1 MKGSVVPL
9 ILVIVVACLMSSSAA
24 AVMIYFS
31 WDDVSRFLGLSK
43 SPAPVSASVP
53 PSFDGT
59 VTAPQTGTVTA
70 PQTGTGISP
79 QTGTEKNIIYAGKSP
94 TDNPSVV
101 GATDITQRI
110 QWPQPWPNAPAYP
123 DVPRIKGMPISR
135 QRPMIIMNLC
145 NMQDAATNPDQWTS
159 VRQRLDGVWL
169 NGAGTPD
176 WVNIVKTVKNK
187 KLHFEI
193 LTYNIV
199 PGNDLLGASLYGVK
213 DIPGVEV
220 AHATWYHGDDIQG
233 MKVWN
238 KETTQ
243 RAVRTLNPLVSPNV
257 TVITTGHEWSTAR
270 KGAID
275 SAEYQIMSDPGCM
288 GTTLEYPWAC
298 AISCNTNEMP
308 RMIEFCRN
316 NNKVSILLCHI
327 DLAPGRSYLQDA
339 KAACDHWKKNGDSFP
354 DYIVLSNYGGPPLL
368 KGIPEGSGSNYPE
381 TMTGVARF
389 LLDYYNV

>member
-1 MKGSVVPL
+1 MKSDSSTVV
-9 ILVIVVACLMSSSAA
+9 IMVVCGCLFCLLLFVGIAA
-24 AVMIYFS
+24 FFIHLNQN
-31 WDDVSRFLGLSK
+31 RN
-43 SPAPVSASVP
+43 ASNVEGGQVTLP
-53 PSFDGT
+53 PGGGGPSTGPSTGPPPGPSGGGGGGYKEGNT
-59 VTAPQTGTVTA
+59 V
-70 PQTGTGISP
+70 
-79 QTGTEKNIIYAGKSP
+79 YAGKSP
-94 TDNPSVV
+94 TDNPSVE

-110 QWPQPWPNAPAYP
+110 KWPQPWPSAPSHP
-123 DVPRIKGMPISR
+123 DIPRTRGIPISR
-135 QRPMIIMNLC
+135 QRPMIIMNMC
-145 NMQDAATNPDQWTS
+145 NMQDAAKNPDQWTS
-159 VRQRLDGVWL
+159 VRQRLDGLWA

-176 WVNIVKTVKNK
+176 WPDMVRAVKNK
-187 KLHFEI
+187 NIHFEI

-199 PGNDLLGASLYGVK
+199 PGNDLLGVSLMQMK
-213 DIPGVEV
+213 DIPGVKV

-233 MKVWN
+233 VKTWN
-238 KETTQ
+238 KETAQ

-288 GTTLEYPWAC
+288 GTTLEYPWQC

-308 RMIEFCRN
+308 RMIEFCRK

-327 DLAPGRSYLQDA
+327 DLQPGRSYLQDA
-339 KAACDHWKKNGDSFP
+339 KAACEHWKKNGDSFP

-368 KGIPEGSGSNYPE
+368 KGIPEGSGSDYPE

>member
-9 ILVIVVACLMSSSAA
+9 ILVIFVACLMSSSTAA
-24 AVMIYFS
+24 AVVYFS
-31 WDDVSRFLGLSK
+31 WDDISRFLGLSK
-43 SPAPVSASVP
+43 KESPAPVLP
-53 PSFDGT
+53 PSFEGT
-59 VTAPQTGTVTA
+59 VTAPQMSNGTAA
-70 PQTGTGISP
+70 PQTSNGTAS
-79 QTGTEKNIIYAGKSP
+79 QTSIIYAGKSP
-94 TDNPSVV
+94 TDDPSVA

-110 QWPQPWPNAPAYP
+110 KWPQPWPSAPSHP
-123 DVPRIKGMPISR
+123 DIPRTKGMPISR
-135 QRPMIIMNLC
+135 QRPMIIMNMC
-145 NMQDAATNPDQWTS
+145 NMQDAAKNPDQWTS
-159 VRQRLDGVWL
+159 VRQRLDGLWA

-176 WVNIVKTVKNK
+176 WPDMVRAVNNKNI
-187 KLHFEI
+187 HFEI
-193 LTYNIV
+193 LTYNIA
-199 PGNDLLGASLYGVK
+199 PPTDLLGVSLMQMK
-213 DIPGVEV
+213 DIPGVKV

-233 MKVWN
+233 VKTWN

-308 RMIEFCRN
+308 RMIEFCRK

-327 DLAPGRSYLQDA
+327 DLQPGRSYLQDA
-339 KAACDHWKKNGDSFP
+339 KAACEHWKNGNSFP
-354 DYIVLSNYGGPPLL
+354 DYIVLSNYGGSPLL

>member
-1 MKGSVVPL
+1 MKSDSSTVVIMVVCGCIFCLLLFVGIAAFVITSNGGGLPTTPWGGGGQVTLPPGGGGSGGNSDAPPGP
-9 ILVIVVACLMSSSAA
+9 SSGPTTGGGG
-24 AVMIYFS
+24 YKE
-31 WDDVSRFLGLSK
+31 GN
-43 SPAPVSASVP
+43 
-53 PSFDGT
+53 T
-59 VTAPQTGTVTA
+59 V
-70 PQTGTGISP
+70 
-79 QTGTEKNIIYAGKSP
+79 YAGKSP
-94 TDNPSVV
+94 TDNPSVA

-110 QWPQPWPNAPAYP
+110 KWPQPWPSAPSHP
-123 DVPRIKGMPISR
+123 DMPRTKGMPISR
-135 QRPMIIMNLC
+135 QRPMIIMNMC
-145 NMQDAATNPDQWTS
+145 NMQDAAKNPDQWTS
-159 VRQRLDGVWL
+159 VRQRLDGLWA

-176 WVNIVKTVKNK
+176 WPDMVRAVKNK
-187 KLHFEI
+187 NIHFEI
-193 LTYNIV
+193 LTYNIA
-199 PGNDLLGASLYGVK
+199 PPTDLLGVSLMQMK
-213 DIPGVEV
+213 DIPGVKV

-233 MKVWN
+233 VKTWN

-288 GTTLEYPWAC
+288 GTTLEYPWQC

-308 RMIEFCRN
+308 RMIDFCRK

-327 DLAPGRSYLQDA
+327 DLQPGRSYLQDA
-339 KAACDHWKKNGDSFP
+339 KAACDHWKKNSNSFP
-354 DYIVLSNYGGPPLL
+354 DYIVLSNYGGSPLL